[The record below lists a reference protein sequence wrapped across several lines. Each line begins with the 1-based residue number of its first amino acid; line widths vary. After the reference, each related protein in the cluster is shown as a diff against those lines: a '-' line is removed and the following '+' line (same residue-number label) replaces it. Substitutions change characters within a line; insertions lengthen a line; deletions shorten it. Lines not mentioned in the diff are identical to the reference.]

1 MATQC
6 GTVAP
11 DVREA
16 APFETWDAP
25 ALLGD
30 PFMPSGAQLGEI
42 LNSHGGSERVRCDF
56 VKYASNSTP
65 WKSTKIDYS
74 GLGLY

>member
-11 DVREA
+11 DAREA
-16 APFETWDAP
+16 APFETWEAP

-30 PFMPSGAQLGEI
+30 AIMPSGVQLEETLKGD
-42 LNSHGGSERVRCDF
+42 GGSERVWCDC
-56 VKYASNSTP
+56 VKYASNYTP
-65 WKSTKIDYS
+65 WKSTKTN
-74 GLGLY
+74 